1 MGAPSRRKEAAQ
13 KVLEHRQVSI
23 RVVCAALG
31 ISESCYHYQPRLSG
45 ENEVIA
51 DWLMRLTTA
60 QRNWGFGLCFAYLRN
75 IKGFTWNHKRVYRIY
90 RELELNLRI
99 TPRRRHVRER
109 PIALGT
115 ATAINKMW
123 SMDLRSDERRIGT
136 ECSSTC
142 SYQREAYN

>member
-60 QRNWGFGLCFAYLRN
+60 QRHWGFGLCFAYLRT
-75 IKGFTWNHKRVYRIY
+75 IQGFTWNHKRVYRIH
-90 RELELNLRI
+90 RGLELNLRI
-99 TPRRRHVRER
+99 KPRKRLVRER
-109 PIALGT
+109 PMPRGSAT
-115 ATAINKMW
+115 ATHQ
-123 SMDLRSDERRIGT
+123 LRSEERRVGDESGRT
-136 ECSSTC
+136 
-142 SYQREAYN
+142 